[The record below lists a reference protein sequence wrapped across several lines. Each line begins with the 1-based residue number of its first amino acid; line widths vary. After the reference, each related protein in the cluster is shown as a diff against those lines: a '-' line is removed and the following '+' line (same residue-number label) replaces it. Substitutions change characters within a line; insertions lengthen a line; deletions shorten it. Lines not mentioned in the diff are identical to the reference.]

1 MLAGDLQYQRT
12 EPTSHCFTVGAM
24 YVFKEDMSKQPMT
37 WLATAT
43 LMFGW
48 ACAGRDSGGS
58 GASGASGTG
67 VAGGASG
74 RSGGSPG
81 TGGADRGSGGAG
93 QAGMSS
99 ASGGSGD
106 DAGLGGTSGSGGS
119 ASIDGGAGTSGTG
132 GVAGSGGAS
141 GGAGAGGSGVTCQ
154 LPATFKWTSTGPLA
168 SPKSPA
174 GHNFVSLK
182 DFTVSRFNDQ
192 FVVYAT
198 VFDSTASWSGVSFNF
213 IDWAQADAA
222 PQTYLG
228 STPLGGTV
236 APTLFYFTPKN
247 LWVITYQWGF
257 KYATTTDPT
266 RPSTW
271 SSPKALLI
279 GDPTTGMGGTGPIDQ
294 TVICDGTSC
303 YLFFAGDN
311 GHIYRASMPIGNFP
325 SAFTNATS
333 IMSDTQANLFEAV
346 QVYSVKGTGQYLM
359 IVEAMGSGGRYF
371 RAFTANSLG
380 GTFAAIPG
388 ASTQATP
395 FAGKSN
401 VTFSG
406 SAWTND
412 ISHGDIVRNDPAE
425 TMPIDAC
432 NLQFLYQGFDKTVS
446 AGDYGLI
453 PYRPALLTLS
463 R

>member
-1 MLAGDLQYQRT
+1 M
-12 EPTSHCFTVGAM
+12 
-24 YVFKEDMSKQPMT
+24 
-37 WLATAT
+37 
-43 LMFGW
+43 
-48 ACAGRDSGGS
+48 
-58 GASGASGTG
+58 
-67 VAGGASG
+67 
-74 RSGGSPG
+74 
-81 TGGADRGSGGAG
+81 
-93 QAGMSS
+93 
-99 ASGGSGD
+99 
-106 DAGLGGTSGSGGS
+106 
-119 ASIDGGAGTSGTG
+119 
-132 GVAGSGGAS
+132 
-141 GGAGAGGSGVTCQ
+141 
-154 LPATFKWTSTGPLA
+154 
-168 SPKSPA
+168 
-174 GHNFVSLK
+174 SLK
-182 DFTVSRFNDQ
+182 DFTVTRFNNQ

-213 IDWAQADAA
+213 TDWAQADAA

-271 SSPKALLI
+271 SSPRTLLS
-279 GDPTTGMGGTGPIDQ
+279 GDPTTGTGGTGPIDQ
-294 TVICDGTSC
+294 TVICDSTNC

-325 SAFTNATS
+325 GAFSNATS

-371 RAFTANSLG
+371 RAFTATSLG
-380 GTFAAIPG
+380 GTFTAIPG

-406 SAWTND
+406 NAWTND

-432 NLQFLYQGFDKTVS
+432 NLQFLYQGFDKTVRV
-446 AGDYGLI
+446 GDYGLI

>member
-1 MLAGDLQYQRT
+1 MAG
-12 EPTSHCFTVGAM
+12 SSGAG
-24 YVFKEDMSKQPMT
+24 QGGT
-37 WLATAT
+37 I
-43 LMFGW
+43 G
-48 ACAGRDSGGS
+48 SGGS
-58 GASGASGTG
+58 GG
-67 VAGGASG
+67 
-74 RSGGSPG
+74 
-81 TGGADRGSGGAG
+81 
-93 QAGMSS
+93 
-99 ASGGSGD
+99 
-106 DAGLGGTSGSGGS
+106 DAGL
-119 ASIDGGAGTSGTG
+119 SIDGGAGTSSTG
-132 GVAGSGGAS
+132 GVAGGSDASGSGGS
-141 GGAGAGGSGVTCQ
+141 AGAVDSGVTCQ
-154 LPATFKWTSTGPLA
+154 LPTTFKWTSTGPLA

-174 GHNFVSLK
+174 GHTFVALK
-182 DFTVSRFNDQ
+182 DFTVTRFNNQ

-198 VFDSTASWSGVSFNF
+198 VFDSTASWSGVNFNF
-213 IDWAQADAA
+213 TDWAQADAA

-266 RPSTW
+266 KPSTW
-271 SSPKALLI
+271 SSPKTLLN
-279 GDPTTGMGGTGPIDQ
+279 GDPTTGTGGTGPIDQ
-294 TVICDGTSC
+294 TVICDGTNC

-311 GHIYRASMPIGNFP
+311 GHIYRASMPIGDFP
-325 SAFTNATS
+325 GAFSNATS

-371 RAFTANSLG
+371 RAFTATSLG
-380 GTFAAIPG
+380 GTFTAIPG

-406 SAWTND
+406 TAWTND

-432 NLQFLYQGFDKTVS
+432 NLQFLYQGFDKTVQ

>member
-1 MLAGDLQYQRT
+1 
-12 EPTSHCFTVGAM
+12 
-24 YVFKEDMSKQPMT
+24 MT
-37 WLATAT
+37 WLAAAALCALTC
-43 LMFGW
+43 
-48 ACAGRDSGGS
+48 ACNDSGGS
-58 GASGASGTG
+58 GASGAGGTRA
-67 VAGGASG
+67 AGGASG
-74 RSGGSPG
+74 RGGS
-81 TGGADRGSGGAG
+81 AGSTGGAG
-93 QAGMSS
+93 QGGATGGVAG
-99 ASGGSGD
+99 SGG
-106 DAGLGGTSGSGGS
+106 DAGVGGTSGSGGS
-119 ASIDGGAGTSGTG
+119 SSIDGGAGTSSTG
-132 GVAGSGGAS
+132 VVAGSSGAS
-141 GGAGAGGSGVTCQ
+141 GSGGSAGAPDAGVTCQ
-154 LPATFKWTSTGPLA
+154 LPTTFKWTSTGPLA

-174 GHNFVSLK
+174 GGNFVSLK
-182 DFTVSRFNDQ
+182 DFTVTRFNNQ

-213 IDWAQADAA
+213 TDWAQADAA

-271 SSPKALLI
+271 SSPRTLLS
-279 GDPTTGMGGTGPIDQ
+279 GDPTTGTGGTGPIDQ
-294 TVICDGTSC
+294 TVICDSTNC

-325 SAFTNATS
+325 GAFSNATS

-371 RAFTANSLG
+371 RAFTATSLG
-380 GTFAAIPG
+380 GTFTAIPG

-406 SAWTND
+406 NAWTND

-432 NLQFLYQGFDKTVS
+432 NLQFLYQGFDKTVRV
-446 AGDYGLI
+446 GDYGLI